1 MNKSTVIGIAVG
13 AAAVVA
19 IGAVATTR
27 GGLNPLQQYA
37 TVISTEQ
44 AFEENRIPRTVC
56 FDDEV
61 TRQKPVKD
69 EKRIAGTALGA
80 VVGGVLGSQVGSGS
94 GRDAAT
100 VAGAVA
106 GGYAGSKTQKELQ
119 ERNTE
124 TVTVQRCET
133 VYDTEKV
140 PAGFEVTYELEGQRG
155 VIRMDRDP
163 GKRIPVRDGELV
175 LGSS

>member
-1 MNKSTVIGIAVG
+1 MNKSTVIGIAIG

-19 IGAVATTR
+19 IGAVATTQ
-27 GGLNPLQQYA
+27 GGLNPLQKYA
-37 TVISTEQ
+37 TVVSVEQ
-44 AFEENRIPRTVC
+44 AFEENRIPRQVC

-69 EKRIAGTALGA
+69 EKRIAGTAIGA

-94 GRDAAT
+94 GRDVAT

-124 TVTVQRCET
+124 TVSVQRCET
-133 VYDTEKV
+133 VYDTERV
-140 PAGFEVTYELEGQRG
+140 PSGFDVTYELDGQRN
-155 VIRMDRDP
+155 VVRMDRDP
-163 GKRIPVRDGELV
+163 GKRIPVRDGEPV
-175 LGSS
+175 LSAG

>member
-1 MNKSTVIGIAVG
+1 MNKSTVIGIAMG

-19 IGAVATTR
+19 IGAVATMR
-27 GGLNPLQQYA
+27 GGINPLQEYA
-37 TVISTEQ
+37 TVVAVEP
-44 AFEENRIPRTVC
+44 AFAESRSARQVC

-61 TRQKPVKD
+61 TQQKPVKD
-69 EKRIAGTALGA
+69 EKRIAGSAIGA

-94 GRDAAT
+94 GREAAT

-133 VYDTEKV
+133 VYDTERV
-140 PAGFEVTYELEGQRG
+140 PAGFDVTYELDGKRH
-155 VIRMDRDP
+155 VVRMDHDP
-163 GKRIPVRDGELV
+163 GKRIRLRDGEV
-175 LGSS
+175 DVEAA